1 MSSLALF
8 DLTPDLVVMPKPE
21 VPVIDVD
28 ALENL
33 AFLYTATATGSNSG
47 IRFMASV
54 EDAKKW
60 CSSDVSKGAHYDAEW
75 HYQWTSVLNFIQRDE
90 GYVGVKP
97 VIDISGLVDNGS
109 WDSRIEATGCRKV
122 DLRDFRKVLE
132 PLGVEVKA

>member
-28 ALENL
+28 ALKNL

-132 PLGVEVKA
+132 PLGVEVKV

>member
-1 MSSLALF
+1 
-8 DLTPDLVVMPKPE
+8 
-21 VPVIDVD
+21 
-28 ALENL
+28 
-33 AFLYTATATGSNSG
+33 
-47 IRFMASV
+47 
-54 EDAKKW
+54 
-60 CSSDVSKGAHYDAEW
+60 
-75 HYQWTSVLNFIQRDE
+75 LNFIQRDE